1 MHIQNKLSSLEQ
13 EILKDYECLHKKRSI
28 KLSFLRKYA
37 HANLYVSKKTGSIIP
52 EKIYSNEKNLKEWD
66 RKYKVGEYSSLATHF
81 VSRHL
86 YTIEIAR
93 SKIDLKNKKIADL
106 GCGGAGLIS
115 LLNKFYGVKNIFGFE
130 NSRLMCQMNK
140 KKFKRSNV
148 KFINSTIENIDE
160 KKFKNFFDVIFLT
173 WTLGSS
179 AKPTNLLNKIYKIL
193 KKNGYLVISESSRIL
208 VFPKLSAFYYFNN
221 YNTFLNYPWRFSFN
235 SLRNLLLLFNF
246 KIINKNRF
254 DINDNL
260 IVVAKKS
267 NQIRYKNYK
276 IDNYKKVIKFLK
288 KWVKASSFLRN

>member
-160 KKFKNFFDVIFLT
+160 KDL
-173 WTLGSS
+173 
-179 AKPTNLLNKIYKIL
+179 
-193 KKNGYLVISESSRIL
+193 E
-208 VFPKLSAFYYFNN
+208 KL
-221 YNTFLNYPWRFSFN
+221 
-235 SLRNLLLLFNF
+235 
-246 KIINKNRF
+246 
-254 DINDNL
+254 
-260 IVVAKKS
+260 
-267 NQIRYKNYK
+267 NQIRSLYY
-276 IDNYKKVIKFLK
+276 
-288 KWVKASSFLRN
+288 